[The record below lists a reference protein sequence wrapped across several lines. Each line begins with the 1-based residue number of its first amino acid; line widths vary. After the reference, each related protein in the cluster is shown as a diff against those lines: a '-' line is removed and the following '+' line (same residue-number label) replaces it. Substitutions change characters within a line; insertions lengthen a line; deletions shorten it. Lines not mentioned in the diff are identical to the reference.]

1 MTESGA
7 PSGPRIGP
15 PVTPANRVR
24 RPRLDAA
31 LDRTFQRR
39 LTVVS
44 AGPGFGKTS
53 AVSGWVRR
61 RPVHRFAWL
70 TLDRIDNTSQAFWTD
85 VLAAIRASGAVP
97 AGSALD
103 EFRPATVFGER
114 EWDLVLDALAELRER
129 LVLVLE
135 DFHLLTDPQVLG
147 SVASLLGK
155 LSDDLRLVIT
165 TRSDPPLPLHRIR
178 VAGNLT
184 EIRARDLAFTLD
196 EATDLFRLQ
205 GFDLDPDQVA
215 QLHRRTEGWSAGLG
229 LAALSLDREDP
240 AAGIDRV
247 AGTDRAIAEY
257 LIGEVVEQA
266 LPDDREFL
274 LRTSVVDRLSADL
287 ADHLTGRTD
296 GARILTRMLADN
308 AFVTGLDDTWVVY
321 HPLLRELLRSRL
333 AQDHPTLVPE
343 LHRRA
348 AAWLSANGEPI
359 ESLRYSIGAGDW
371 DQAGLTLLSCVT
383 LIVSAQASTLAVT
396 LRPLAARA
404 STHPGLFP
412 LIAACAV
419 HMEGTDY
426 AAMHQD
432 ILDARPFVDSAPA
445 HLRSTATVVL
455 DLFDTAYL
463 RMTGNADALLELAR
477 STMRMLDGTSRRDL
491 PMVRHFR
498 AIGATNLATA
508 LLWTGDVIA
517 AGDVFAE
524 SERQLGEVGLEI
536 SLLNTA
542 TQESVLDALL
552 GRCRRVEQRGGR
564 TLRTI
569 ERRGWG
575 SEPQALSIY
584 LGIGLLHLIRGDAG
598 AAAPVIA
605 HGLAISGDRSDR
617 PVRLGLAI
625 AAVDLAV
632 LQADAGAALD
642 ATDRL
647 RTILSRT
654 PAAPDHLR
662 RWAAVAGANALI
674 LAGRPAQAAAEVG
687 RPGDGRDFCTGWE
700 RVTVAHAHLALG
712 EAQRVEAL
720 LHPVIQPGWPF
731 REQVVTARLLL
742 AAFAEWQHRDGIA
755 LEHLTVAIE
764 AARVEG
770 IRRPFRQLAGR
781 LSGALRRYRV
791 LGGPHVDFVAGL
803 ADRPTPAAVDTAA
816 PVERLTERELAVI
829 GYLPTMLKASEIA
842 SDLFVSVNTVKAHL
856 RSIYRKLDASNR
868 REAVER
874 ARAQG
879 LL

>member
-15 PVTPANRVR
+15 PVTPPARVR

-31 LDRTFQRR
+31 LDRTFDRR
-39 LTVVS
+39 LTVVT

-70 TLDRIDNTSQAFWTD
+70 TLDQVDNTTQAFWTD

-103 EFRPATVFGER
+103 EIQPATVFGAR
-114 EWDLVLDALAELRER
+114 EWDLVLAALADLRER
-129 LVLVLE
+129 LVLVLD
-135 DFHLLTDPQVLG
+135 DFHLLTDPQVLE
-147 SVASLLGK
+147 SVASLLTY
-155 LSDDLRLVIT
+155 LSGQLRLVIT
-165 TRSDPPLPLHRIR
+165 SRADPPLPLHRIR
-178 VAGNLT
+178 VAGHLT
-184 EIRARDLAFTLD
+184 EIRGRDLAFTLD
-196 EATDLFRLQ
+196 EAADLFRQQ
-205 GFDLDPDQVA
+205 GFDLEPDQVA

-229 LAALSLDREDP
+229 LAALSLDRADP

-247 AGTDRAIAEY
+247 TGTDRAIAEY
-257 LIGEVVEQA
+257 LIGEVVQQA
-266 LPDDREFL
+266 TPSDREFL
-274 LRTSVVDRLSADL
+274 LSTSVVDRLSADL
-287 ADHLTGRTD
+287 ADQLTGRTD
-296 GARILTRMLADN
+296 GARVLTRLLADN

-321 HPLLRELLRSRL
+321 HPLLRELLRHRL
-333 AQDHPTLVPE
+333 ASDHPDLVPE

-348 AAWLSANGEPI
+348 AAWLAADGEPI
-359 ESLRYSIGAGDW
+359 ESLRYSIRAGDW

-383 LIVSAQASTLAVT
+383 LIVSAQASTLAAT

-412 LIAACAV
+412 LVAACAV

-432 ILDARPFVDSAPA
+432 ILDARPFLDDVPA

-455 DLFDTAYL
+455 DLFDTAYH
-463 RMTGNADALLELAR
+463 RMTGNADALLALAR
-477 STMRMLDGTSRRDL
+477 STMQMLDGTSRREL
-491 PMVRHFR
+491 PMARHFL

-508 LLWTGDVIA
+508 LLWTGDLLA

-542 TQESVLDALL
+542 TQETVLDAML
-552 GRCRRVEQRGGR
+552 GRCRRVEQRGIR
-564 TLRTI
+564 TLRMI

-584 LGIGLLHLIRGDAG
+584 LGIGLLHLIRGDAA
-598 AAAPVIA
+598 AAAPVLA

-617 PVRLGLAI
+617 TVRLGLMI
-625 AAVDLAV
+625 AAVELAV
-632 LQADAGAALD
+632 ARVDPDAALE
-642 ATDRL
+642 ATARL
-647 RTILSRT
+647 RAALFRT
-654 PAAPDHLR
+654 PDAPDHLR
-662 RWAAVAGANALI
+662 RWAAVACATTLI
-674 LAGRPAQAAAEVG
+674 LAGRPGPAAAELR
-687 RPGDGRDFCTGWE
+687 RPGDDRDFCTGWE
-700 RVTVAHAHLALG
+700 RVTLARAHLDRG
-712 EAQRVEAL
+712 EGARVEAL
-720 LHPVIQPGWPF
+720 VHPVIQPGWPF

-742 AAFAEWQHRDGIA
+742 GAVAEGQHRDGIA
-755 LEHLTVAIE
+755 LEHLTAAIE
-764 AARVEG
+764 AARIEG
-770 IRRPFRQLAGR
+770 IRRPFHQLAPR
-781 LSGALRRYRV
+781 LTGALRRYRV
-791 LGGPHVDFVAGL
+791 LGGPHVDFVAGFVDEPPVDA
-803 ADRPTPAAVDTAA
+803 ADAAVPA
-816 PVERLTERELAVI
+816 ERLTERELVI
-829 GYLPTMLKASEIA
+829 VRYLPTMLKASEIA
-842 SDLFVSVNTVKAHL
+842 ADLFVSVNTVKAHL
-856 RSIYRKLDASNR
+856 RSIYRKLDATNR